1 MLRRPARCL
10 DEYPSTTLTLVRHGQ
25 ARAADGSY
33 GPDTPLSGLGRLQ
46 VAALT
51 EALAAGSPP
60 TVVYTSPLPRA
71 VETATPLCERLG
83 LEAIVDARL
92 TEFDLGSRPLEVIQQ
107 QRPVLAVWRPEHSG
121 IEGGQTLAQF
131 SSLVAAFCDE
141 IAGRYLGQRVV
152 VFAHAGTIDA
162 VIRRSLGISP
172 ASPWQH
178 EFDLSNASVTELEF
192 WPRGRIRGGAPRYAA
207 LYRVG
212 DAAHLGGQT
221 SEL

>member
-1 MLRRPARCL
+1 MS
-10 DEYPSTTLTLVRHGQ
+10 DEYRSTTLTLVRHGQ
-25 ARAADGSY
+25 ARAVDGSY

-51 EALAAGSPP
+51 DALVAGTPPAA
-60 TVVYTSPLPRA
+60 VYTSPLPRA

-92 TEFDLGSRPLEVIQQ
+92 TEFDMGSKPLEVFQ
-107 QRPVLAVWRPEHSG
+107 QRPDLVVWRPEHRG

-141 IAGRYLGQRVV
+141 IAERYLGQRVV
-152 VFAHAGTIDA
+152 LFAHAGTIDA
-162 VIRRSLGISP
+162 VMRWSLGISP

-178 EFDLSNASVTELEF
+178 EFDISNASVTELEF
-192 WPRGRIRGGAPRYAA
+192 WPRGRVRGGAPRYAA
-207 LYRVG
+207 LYRIG
-212 DAAHLGGQT
+212 DTAHLGGLA